1 MEEYIKECNH
11 EWVGCRCALCGE
23 TRWLIPVEG
32 YDFKFMDHDELKEV
46 AIKMIDVL
54 EDKHFEIT
62 NYHDLVENLIKYLHP
77 SDEEFLD
84 YAKMKVK
91 DYYEEGSEE
100 YLLWTNKLVEFWK
113 SLEIEP
119 PIIDF
124 IYDDSDQIVTKRKGI
139 ISNRTGYRLKNPT
152 QWKELV
158 KSIK

>member
-1 MEEYIKECNH
+1 ME
-11 EWVGCRCALCGE
+11 
-23 TRWLIPVEG
+23 
-32 YDFKFMDHDELKEV
+32 DE
-46 AIKMIDVL
+46 
-54 EDKHFEIT
+54 HFETT

-84 YAKMKVK
+84 YAKMKVGS
-91 DYYEEGSEE
+91 YFEEGSEE

-124 IYDDSDQIVTKRKGI
+124 IYDDSDKIVIKRKGI

-158 KSIK
+158 KSIT

>member
-54 EDKHFEIT
+54 EDEHFEIT
-62 NYHDLVENLIKYLHP
+62 NFHDLVENLIKYLHP
-77 SDEEFLD
+77 SNEEFLD

-124 IYDDSDQIVTKRKGI
+124 IFT
-139 ISNRTGYRLKNPT
+139 
-152 QWKELV
+152 
-158 KSIK
+158 